1 LYKVKWRKL
10 TKNWID
16 VRYKPVQTKSIIREA
31 AKLASAS
38 NVFNGKNVGEDIYH
52 REVKGKKVKAENKR
66 PGGGEKARRPFQL
79 KKGSYPK
86 RNVSLETFRKA

>member
-1 LYKVKWRKL
+1 M

-52 REVKGKKVKAENKR
+52 REVKGKRVKAENKR